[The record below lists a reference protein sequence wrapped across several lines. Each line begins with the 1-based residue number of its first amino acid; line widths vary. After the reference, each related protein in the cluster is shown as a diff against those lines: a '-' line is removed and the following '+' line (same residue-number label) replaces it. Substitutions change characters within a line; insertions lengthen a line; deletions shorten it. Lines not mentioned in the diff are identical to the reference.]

1 MVIQIKNVDRL
12 KKNLLQIIFIFIVL
26 IIFPITA
33 NSAELLQIKDTNTI
47 LVGDQN
53 RSLYLN
59 LYCIDINE
67 NEKEKAIEILKR
79 NFPRGTKV
87 KIKPYGSDG
96 NRLLAKIFK
105 VDDETEMTELL
116 KTFNSSEKNCIN

>member
-1 MVIQIKNVDRL
+1 M
-12 KKNLLQIIFIFIVL
+12 
-26 IIFPITA
+26 
-33 NSAELLQIKDTNTI
+33 NTI

-53 RSLYLN
+53 RSLYIS

-67 NEKEKAIEILKR
+67 NQKVEATEILRR

-87 KIKPYGSDG
+87 KIKPYKSNGQ
-96 NRLLAKIFK
+96 RLLAKVFR

-116 KTFNSSEKNCIN
+116 DTFNSSKQNCMN